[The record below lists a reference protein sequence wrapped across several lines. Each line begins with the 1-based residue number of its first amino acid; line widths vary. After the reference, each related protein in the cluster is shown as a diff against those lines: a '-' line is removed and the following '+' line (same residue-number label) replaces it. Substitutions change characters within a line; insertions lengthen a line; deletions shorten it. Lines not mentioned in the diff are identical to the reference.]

1 VEDCVLVLLRL
12 IHQNAILDLP
22 DVCLS
27 IFDDTRS
34 F

>member
-22 DVCLS
+22 DVGLS
-27 IFDDTRS
+27 LRL
-34 F
+34 